1 MLSSPLPGA
10 LTSQTQG
17 THQKS
22 LKTSLALETRSENLL
37 SAGHTSSVIFLPSVL
52 QKFSSIFSCFQ
63 IDDIFGGA
71 AVNGKENGSAAPTSQ
86 PNRVRRRRSASF
98 HRSPARSLCVILC
111 ASADVADAGGET
123 AFGEGAGAG
132 SQTEEPAA
140 ISATGGQTIC
150 RLQHPGDVRTFT
162 GLTFT

>member
-1 MLSSPLPGA
+1 MLSFPLTGA

-22 LKTSLALETRSENLL
+22 LKASLAMETRSENLL
-37 SAGHTSSVIFLPSVL
+37 SAGHTSSVIFLSLYCRSSV
-52 QKFSSIFSCFQ
+52 QFCFQ

-71 AVNGKENGSAAPTSQ
+71 AVNGKENGSAAPASQ

-98 HRSPARSLCVILC
+98 HHSRSRSLCIIFC
-111 ASADVADAGGET
+111 ASADVTDAGGET

-132 SQTEEPAA
+132 SQIEEAAA

-150 RLQHPGDVRTFT
+150 HLQHPGDA
-162 GLTFT
+162 